1 MKKLDKKLV
10 LEAFAD
16 EQPSVPADPD
26 LVLDIPAEELANP
39 DPELTEQEKE
49 LFHSSVISD
58 LLTKELETF
67 TYIKSVLADPDGQ
80 LDELAR
86 AVLESVSEDTA
97 TAIGKLEHCLNDVV
111 DNKSEELINQAEDDI
126 LDTKEK
132 E

>member
-1 MKKLDKKLV
+1 MKKLNKKLV

-26 LVLDIPAEELANP
+26 LVLDIPAEELAN
-39 DPELTEQEKE
+39 PELTEQEKE

-126 LDTKEK
+126 LDKE
-132 E
+132 